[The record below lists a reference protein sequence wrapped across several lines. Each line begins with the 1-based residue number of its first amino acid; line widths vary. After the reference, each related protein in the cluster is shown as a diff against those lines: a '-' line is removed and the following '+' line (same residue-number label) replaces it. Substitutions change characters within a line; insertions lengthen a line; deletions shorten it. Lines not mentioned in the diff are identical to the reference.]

1 MGHRTM
7 VDAVSLSASTYRQAS
22 NALELRSSAASAEN
36 RPAVAALA
44 ALAAPQPV
52 TRVSTPSDIAENIG
66 DLSFLYAPNGSPGV
80 SSALPSYAVPPSQ
93 ATTDER
99 VTASRNPTARLAI
112 ESTELNNL
120 MSSFLVPPAP
130 SANAAASPDAPAE
143 ADNGQLARIA
153 RQSVIAQL
161 YNQF

>member
-1 MGHRTM
+1 M
-7 VDAVSLSASTYRQAS
+7 VDAISNSYRVASSSLDMRAPATAV
-22 NALELRSSAASAEN
+22 ET

-52 TRVSTPSDIAENIG
+52 TQVATPSEIAEDIG
-66 DLSFLYAPNGSPGV
+66 DLSFLYAQNGLPGI
-80 SSALPSYAVPPSQ
+80 SALPAYAVPPAQ

-99 VTASRNPTARLAI
+99 VSNGRNPTARLAI
-112 ESTELNNL
+112 ESTDLNSL
-120 MSSFLVPPAP
+120 MSSFLTPRTP
-130 SANAAASPDAPAE
+130 SANPAASPDVPADVGSE
-143 ADNGQLARIA
+143 QLARTA